1 MKTIIIGG
9 VAGGASAATRLRR
22 LDESHE
28 IVVLERSGYVSFAN
42 CGLPY
47 YIGGTIA
54 DRRNLLLQT
63 PKSLNARFGLDV
75 RVKSEVIAI
84 DPHARTVTVRDLAGD
99 REYTE
104 AYDHLILSPGASPIV
119 PPIPGVERAL
129 TLRTIED
136 TDRIKERV
144 DSLLGAEDSSEDGVA
159 IDHHSAVIVG
169 GGFIGLEM
177 AESLRERG
185 MAVTVVELAPQVMA
199 PLDPEMAALV
209 ATELTKHGVELAL
222 GVQVTEIRSDTAVL
236 SDGREIDADMVVMSI
251 GVRPDVTLAKAAG
264 LELGPRGGIQVDA
277 QMRTSD
283 PHIFAVGDAV
293 DKSDATTGEPTLV
306 PLANSANRQGRLVA
320 DVIGGRTIRFGGVL
334 GTAIVKVFGLTVA
347 VTGVNEKRLR
357 ASGRNYHA
365 IHTHPGSHAGYYPGA
380 ERISLKLI
388 FDPSTGQI
396 LGAQGVGGRRHR
408 QAHRRPGHGD
418 HRRDHRRRAG
428 RPRAGLRAA
437 VQLGQG
443 PRQPAGLRRGQHH
456 DRDHAH
462 HRLGRDRGH
471 RPVPDRRADPRRAP
485 ARTPRRLGQHP
496 DRRVARPAHR
506 DPAGLRRGPDAGRCL
521 LPGRPAGP
529 HGLTSADPAR
539 LRRGQPRRRVA
550 HLQPG
555 PGQLT
560 RPARTAPDTTVY
572 ARVRALPGACCT
584 VMPLLDEEGRAAAH
598 FTSARGVRSTMAQGT
613 VKWFNA
619 EKGYGFIAPDDG
631 SADVFVHYS
640 AIQSSGYRSL
650 EEEQRVE
657 FEVTQGQKGPQ
668 ADQVTPL

>member
-63 PKSLNARFGLDV
+63 PTSLNARFGLDV
-75 RVKSEVIAI
+75 RVHSEVTAI
-84 DPHARTVTVRDLAGD
+84 DPAARTVTVRDLAAGAT
-99 REYTE
+99 YTE
-104 AYDHLILSPGASPIV
+104 SYDHLILSPGASPIV
-119 PPIPGVERAL
+119 PQIPGVERAL

-144 DSLLGAEDSSEDGVA
+144 DSLLLAVDSSEEAVGGSA
-159 IDHHSAVIVG
+159 LSAVIVG

-185 MAVTVVELAPQVMA
+185 MDVTVVELGNQVMA

-209 ATELTKHGVELAL
+209 AAELTRNGVRLAL
-222 GVQVTEIRSDTAVL
+222 GVQVTEIREDTALL

-264 LELGPRGGIQVDA
+264 VELGPRGGIRVNA

-320 DVIGGRTIRFGGVL
+320 DVIGGRSIRFGGVL
-334 GTAIVKVFGLTVA
+334 GTAIVKVFDLTVA

-357 ASGRNYHA
+357 SAGRNFTA

-380 ERISLKLI
+380 ERISLKLL

-396 LGAQGVGGRRHR
+396 LGAQGVGGSGTDKRIDVLATAITGGIRADELADLELAYAPPFGSAKDPVNQLGYVADNVMTGTTAIVAWDQVADTDRFVVDVRTHAEFRRGHL
-408 QAHRRPGHGD
+408 PGSVNIPVD
-418 HRRDHRRRAG
+418 E
-428 RPRAGLRAA
+428 LRARHTEIPRDA
-437 VQLGQG
+437 DGHPQPVVVYCQVGQRGHTASRLLTQLGYDVVNLDGGWLTYSSAQ
-443 PRQPAGLRRGQHH
+443 AG
-456 DRDHAH
+456 
-462 HRLGRDRGH
+462 
-471 RPVPDRRADPRRAP
+471 
-485 ARTPRRLGQHP
+485 
-496 DRRVARPAHR
+496 
-506 DPAGLRRGPDAGRCL
+506 
-521 LPGRPAGP
+521 
-529 HGLTSADPAR
+529 
-539 LRRGQPRRRVA
+539 
-550 HLQPG
+550 
-555 PGQLT
+555 
-560 RPARTAPDTTVY
+560 
-572 ARVRALPGACCT
+572 
-584 VMPLLDEEGRAAAH
+584 
-598 FTSARGVRSTMAQGT
+598 
-613 VKWFNA
+613 
-619 EKGYGFIAPDDG
+619 
-631 SADVFVHYS
+631 
-640 AIQSSGYRSL
+640 
-650 EEEQRVE
+650 
-657 FEVTQGQKGPQ
+657 
-668 ADQVTPL
+668 

>member
-1 MKTIIIGG
+1 MRTIIVGG

-28 IVVLERSGYVSFAN
+28 IIVLERSGYVSFAN

-63 PKSLNARFGLDV
+63 PTSLNARFGLDV
-75 RVKSEVIAI
+75 RVHSEVTAI
-84 DPHARTVTVRDLAGD
+84 DPAARTVTVRDLAAGTS
-99 REYTE
+99 YTE
-104 AYDHLILSPGASPIV
+104 SYDHLILSPGASPIV

-144 DSLLGAEDSSEDGVA
+144 DGLLLAVDSSEEAVGGSA
-159 IDHHSAVIVG
+159 LSAVIVG

-185 MAVTVVELAPQVMA
+185 MDVTVVELGNQVMA

-209 ATELTKHGVELAL
+209 AAELTRHGVQLAL
-222 GVQVTEIRSDTAVL
+222 GVQVTEIREDTAVL

-264 LELGPRGGIQVDA
+264 VELGPRGGIRVNA

-320 DVIGGRTIRFGGVL
+320 DVIGGRSIRFGGVL
-334 GTAIVKVFGLTVA
+334 GTAIVKVFDLTVA

-357 ASGRNYHA
+357 SAGRNYTA

-380 ERISLKLI
+380 ERISLKLL

-396 LGAQGVGGRRHR
+396 LGAQGVGGSGTDKRIDVL
-408 QAHRRPGHGD
+408 ATAITGGILADELADLELAYAPPFGSAKD
-418 HRRDHRRRAG
+418 
-428 RPRAGLRAA
+428 P
-437 VQLGQG
+437 VNQLGYVADNVMTGTTQIVG
-443 PRQPAGLRRGQHH
+443 WDQIADTDRFVVDVRTHAEFRRGHVPGAVNIPVDDLRVRHSEIPRGEDGQPQPVVVYCQV
-456 DRDHAH
+456 
-462 HRLGRDRGH
+462 GQRGH
-471 RPVPDRRADPRRAP
+471 TAS
-485 ARTPRRLGQHP
+485 RL
-496 DRRVARPAHR
+496 
-506 DPAGLRRGPDAGRCL
+506 
-521 LPGRPAGP
+521 
-529 HGLTSADPAR
+529 LTQLGYDVVNLDGGWLTYSSA
-539 LRRGQPRRRVA
+539 
-550 HLQPG
+550 
-555 PGQLT
+555 
-560 RPARTAPDTTVY
+560 
-572 ARVRALPGACCT
+572 
-584 VMPLLDEEGRAAAH
+584 
-598 FTSARGVRSTMAQGT
+598 
-613 VKWFNA
+613 
-619 EKGYGFIAPDDG
+619 
-631 SADVFVHYS
+631 
-640 AIQSSGYRSL
+640 
-650 EEEQRVE
+650 
-657 FEVTQGQKGPQ
+657 Q
-668 ADQVTPL
+668 AV